1 MIIITFNII
10 ITTTTCNTKEFFSR
24 RSTLSSSYRTPE
36 YDKNGIETKDI
47 ELLINYYLLRLK
59 SFRRKVVD
67 NKN

>member
-1 MIIITFNII
+1 MQYKRVF
-10 ITTTTCNTKEFFSR
+10 
-24 RSTLSSSYRTPE
+24 LSSYRTPE